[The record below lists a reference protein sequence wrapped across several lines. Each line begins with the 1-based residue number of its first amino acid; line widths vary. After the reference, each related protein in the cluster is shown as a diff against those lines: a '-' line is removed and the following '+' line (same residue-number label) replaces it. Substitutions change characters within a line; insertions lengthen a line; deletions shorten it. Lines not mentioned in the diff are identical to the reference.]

1 MKKQFKTLILCF
13 LVVVL
18 LGAAY
23 LVISSLLP
31 DEDTSDNKKMMLISG
46 SDDPMFAVKVE
57 FPTSRQ
63 DGYKYIIGKV
73 PQPDDT
79 ILYVLQDNGI
89 YDGFSYSQSLLEEAF
104 TRLMSLEATE
114 LVYEEVDNL
123 SDYGLDDANAVR
135 VTATPYDT
143 LSEADANIQPI
154 TLLIGEYNSLSDA
167 YYAKRADQSAVYM
180 ISASSAGVFLN
191 GPDRYR
197 STDILPSFGTYYDN
211 LKSVTLHAAN
221 GEVIVME
228 RHETF
233 ESDVEGELIY
243 TTFRMVEPYYAYVS
257 DTVVSEDFLDQLSS
271 LVVLQ
276 VVENH
281 PKDLSVY
288 HLDEENVVTVDIVTR
303 DDVKTT
309 LHFGVV
315 GSTIYI
321 MVDGIDSV
329 YAGFGEI
336 TFGELTSMD
345 LRSNLVWLHNI
356 KDVTRL
362 EMELPDGSYS
372 IEIDDS
378 IDDETSTGTFVA
390 VMNGL
395 ALSESNGRR
404 LYTSV
409 ISIQYDDLMANEAIE
424 ETPSYSFRITYRS
437 GYTESVRFYKATSR
451 QYIVCLGDE
460 AMPEASN
467 FCANI
472 TYLRRISENVQTILN
487 GGTIENYY

>member
-13 LVVVL
+13 LVVAL
-18 LGAAY
+18 LGTAY

-31 DEDTSDNKKMMLISG
+31 DEDTSDTKKMMLISG

-57 FPTSRQ
+57 FPASQQ

-73 PQPDDT
+73 PQSDDT

-89 YDGFSYSQSLLEEAF
+89 YDGFTYSQSLLEEAF

-123 SDYGLDDANAVR
+123 DEYGLDDANAVR

-143 LSEADANIQPI
+143 LSEEDADVQPI

-167 YYAKRADQSAVYM
+167 YYAKRTDQSAVYM
-180 ISASSAGVFLN
+180 ISSTNANVFLN

-221 GEVIVME
+221 GEVIFME

-243 TTFRMVEPYYAYVS
+243 TTFRMIEPYYAYVS
-257 DTVVSEDFLDQLSS
+257 DTVVSEEFLDQLTS
-271 LVVLQ
+271 LMVMQ

-281 PKDLSVY
+281 PQDLSVY
-288 HLDEENVVTVDIVTR
+288 NLDEDNVITVDIVTR
-303 DDVKTT
+303 DDVTTT
-309 LHFGVV
+309 LHFGSV
-315 GSTIYI
+315 GSTTYV

-329 YAGFGEI
+329 YAAYGEI
-336 TFGELTSMD
+336 TFGELTTMD

-356 KDVTRL
+356 KDVTLL
-362 EMELPDGSYS
+362 EMELPDGSYK

-378 IDDETSTGTFVA
+378 IDDETDTGTFVA

-395 ALSESNGRR
+395 ALSEDNGRR

-460 AMPEASN
+460 TMPEASN
-467 FCANI
+467 FCANV
-472 TYLRRISENVQTILN
+472 TYLRKISENVQTILN
-487 GGTIENYY
+487 GGTIESYT